1 MGRSDREFCYVR
13 WLHSVRAVAQAE
25 QRPLSA
31 EECRGPFPM
40 FRWAR
45 QPENRPVGH
54 PPAGGPHYGAV
65 EASEVLYAAPLMI
78 GLGALPGSADPL
90 FRLNLDT
97 HVGHVTFLDRTGR
110 AFRLYGRFCYIL
122 RCVFQ
127 ISLSKMR
134 IKNYFRLA
142 AARAAPPSTP
152 TTHAPATVPSA
163 HVNFL
168 T

>member
-54 PPAGGPHYGAV
+54 PPAGGPHYGAA
-65 EASEVLYAAPLMI
+65 ETSEVLYAAPLMI

-90 FRLNLDT
+90 FRLNLDICGPCNFPRPNGARFSL
-97 HVGHVTFLDRTGR
+97 VRSLLLYFALCIPDIIIQNENQKVFSSGR
-110 AFRLYGRFCYIL
+110 SACSSTQHAHHPCPGYG
-122 RCVFQ
+122 
-127 ISLSKMR
+127 
-134 IKNYFRLA
+134 
-142 AARAAPPSTP
+142 T
-152 TTHAPATVPSA
+152 
-163 HVNFL
+163 
-168 T
+168 

>member
-1 MGRSDREFCYVR
+1 MR

-31 EECRGPFPM
+31 EECRGPFSM

-90 FRLNLDT
+90 FRLNLDICGPCNFPRPNGARFSL
-97 HVGHVTFLDRTGR
+97 VRSLL
-110 AFRLYGRFCYIL
+110 LY
-122 RCVFQ
+122 
-127 ISLSKMR
+127 
-134 IKNYFRLA
+134 
-142 AARAAPPSTP
+142 
-152 TTHAPATVPSA
+152 
-163 HVNFL
+163 
-168 T
+168 